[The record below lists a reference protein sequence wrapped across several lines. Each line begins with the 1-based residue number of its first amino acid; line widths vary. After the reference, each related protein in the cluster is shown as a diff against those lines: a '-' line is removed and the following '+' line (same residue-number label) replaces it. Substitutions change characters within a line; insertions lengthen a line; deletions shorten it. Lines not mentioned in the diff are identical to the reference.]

1 MLTLSFRSVWYVMIR
16 NYMSFKR
23 LFKIS
28 IFPNLVDPILFLIAM
43 GIGLGYYLQEID
55 GIPYSVFVASG
66 LVAATGMMAT
76 TAEVTVNA
84 FIQMRV
90 EKTYSAVTLTPI
102 NIQDVV
108 VGQIVWSACRSIIY
122 GVMFLLVA
130 ALFGVVHSW
139 MVVLVP
145 IVLFVSG
152 ILFGAMG
159 MTFTALAPNRD
170 YLNYYNV
177 LFVRPMYMFSDIF
190 FPINQMSDLVQKIA
204 WLSPLYHASHLCRG
218 LLLGQVSGLWG
229 DALWLLI
236 VSACL
241 VWVPVVV
248 IKKKFAV

>member
-1 MLTLSFRSVWYVMIR
+1 MFTLSYRSVWYVMVR
-16 NYMSFKR
+16 NYMSFRR

-28 IFPNLVDPILFLIAM
+28 IFPNLVDPILFLLAM

-90 EKTYSAVTLTPI
+90 EKTYAAVTLTPV

-108 VGQIVWSACRSIIY
+108 VGQVLWGACRSVIY
-122 GVMFLLVA
+122 GVMFLIVA
-130 ALFGVVHSW
+130 AFFGVVHSW
-139 MVVLVP
+139 MVLLVP

-177 LFVRPMYMFSDIF
+177 LFIRPMYMFSDIF
-190 FPINQMSDLVQKIA
+190 FPIGQMSNLVQDLA
-204 WLSPLYHASHLCRG
+204 WLSPLYHAAHLCRG
-218 LLLGQVSGLWG
+218 LLLGQVSDVCG
-229 DALWLLI
+229 DALWLI
-236 VSACL
+236 VVTTVI
-241 VWVPVVV
+241 VWVPVVI
-248 IKKKFAV
+248 IKRKFAV